1 MKFCHIL
8 ALLFTVS
15 PSLSVPIISSQDS
28 DLGLSSIDQS
38 QDVSSV
44 NLESEAVMAAQDPA
58 TTPAAAAAAPAA
70 DAAATTAAAP
80 AAAAA
85 CTCPPAAGAAAA
97 VTTPAAAPAPV
108 AARVQE
114 SP

>member
-8 ALLFTVS
+8 VLLFTIS
-15 PSLSVPIISSQDS
+15 PSLSVPVISSQDS
-28 DLGLSSIDQS
+28 DAGLSAIDQS

-58 TTPAAAAAAPAA
+58 AAPAAPAAAAPAA
-70 DAAATTAAAP
+70 DATATTAAAP

-85 CTCPPAAGAAAA
+85 CTCPPAAGAAA
-97 VTTPAAAPAPV
+97 TTAAPQLLQDQV
-108 AARVQE
+108 
-114 SP
+114 